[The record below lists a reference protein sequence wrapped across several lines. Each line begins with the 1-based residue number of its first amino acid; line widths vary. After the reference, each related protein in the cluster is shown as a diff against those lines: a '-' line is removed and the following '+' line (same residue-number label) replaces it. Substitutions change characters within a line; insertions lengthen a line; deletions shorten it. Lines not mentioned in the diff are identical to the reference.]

1 MTQAEAASEISLR
14 ISRTLNAPR
23 ELVFQAWTEP
33 DRLKQWWRAHAGFS
47 TPIAE
52 VDLRVGGRYR
62 LGMQPPDKDAPYVV
76 VGTYR
81 EIRPPEKLVY
91 TWAWELNPSDGTSG
105 AGSGPAADLGTGET
119 LVTVEF
125 LNVGG
130 KTEVVVTHEYFPDS
144 HARDEHQGGW
154 GGCLDQLA
162 QLVEGAS
169 L

>member
-1 MTQAEAASEISLR
+1 MTQAQAASEISLR
-14 ISRTLNAPR
+14 ITRILDAPR

-33 DRLKQWWRAHAGFS
+33 DRLNQWWRAHPAMS

-52 VDLRVGGRYR
+52 VDLRVGGSYR

-91 TWAWELNPSDGTSG
+91 TWSWEVDHPGGAAGT
-105 AGSGPAADLGTGET
+105 GSAPDSVLAAGET
-119 LVTVEF
+119 LVTVE
-125 LNVGG
+125 LHDVDG
-130 KTEVVVTHEYFPDS
+130 KTEVVLTHEYFSNDHS
-144 HARDEHQGGW
+144 RDEHQGGW

-162 QLVEGAS
+162 SLVETGGS
-169 L
+169 

>member
-1 MTQAEAASEISLR
+1 MTQAQAASEIFLR
-14 ISRTLNAPR
+14 IRRTLNAPR

-33 DRLKQWWRAHAGFS
+33 DRLKQWWRAKPEFS
-47 TPIAE
+47 TPIVE

-91 TWAWELNPSDGTSG
+91 TWAWELNGPEADTGS
-105 AGSGPAADLGTGET
+105 GSGPAGSLQPGET

-125 LNVGG
+125 NNVGG
-130 KTEVVVTHEYFPDS
+130 KTEVVLTHEYFTDS
-144 HARDEHQGGW
+144 HMRDEHQGGW
-154 GGCLDQLA
+154 GGCMDQLA
-162 QLVEGAS
+162 LLVEGAS

>member
-23 ELVFQAWTEP
+23 EVVFQAWTEP
-33 DRLKQWWRAHAGFS
+33 ERLKQWWRAHAGFS

-91 TWAWELNPSDGTSG
+91 TWAWELNPPDGTAG
-105 AGSGPAADLGTGET
+105 ARLEPASVLGPGET

-125 LNVGG
+125 HEVDG
-130 KTEVVVTHEYFPDS
+130 KTEVVLTHEYFPDD
-144 HARDEHQGGW
+144 HMRNEHQGGW

-162 QLVEGAS
+162 KLVEGAS

>member
-1 MTQAEAASEISLR
+1 MTQAQAASEIFLR

-33 DRLKQWWRAHAGFS
+33 DRLKQWWRAQPGFS

-62 LGMQPPDKDAPYVV
+62 LGMQPPDRDEPYVV

-81 EIRPPEKLVY
+81 EILPPEKLVY
-91 TWAWELNPSDGTSG
+91 TWAWEVNPPAGTSG
-105 AGSGPAADLGTGET
+105 AGPEPASALEPGET

-125 LNVGG
+125 HNVGG
-130 KTEVVVTHEYFPDS
+130 KTEVVLTHEYFPDS
-144 HARDEHQGGW
+144 HVRDEHQGGW
-154 GGCLDQLA
+154 GGCLEQLA
-162 QLVEGAS
+162 KLVEGTG